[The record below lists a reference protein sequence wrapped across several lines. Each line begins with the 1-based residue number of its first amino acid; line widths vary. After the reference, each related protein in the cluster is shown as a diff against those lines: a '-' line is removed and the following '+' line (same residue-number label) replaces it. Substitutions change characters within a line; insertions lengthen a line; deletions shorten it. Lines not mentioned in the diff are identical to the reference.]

1 MESIEKRFIEL
12 AERADERYYNTFS
25 DFLNMEE
32 QSILSSL
39 RLETPFCLNGGYAS
53 AERRIAVFGE
63 GCENAVLPLKIIKI
77 EPLSKKFAD
86 KLTHRDFL
94 GSLMAL
100 GIRREMLGDIVVD
113 DNTAVLFCLEAVAEF
128 IVNELSRIRRTSVKC
143 SIVESAE
150 NLVQSKA
157 EERELIA
164 ASERL
169 DVIVAAVYGFSRSA
183 VKEVFSERRI
193 FVNSRLCENFS
204 YMPKENDVV
213 SVRHCG
219 RFIYCGVLGETKKGR
234 KIIRIMQYK

>member
-53 AERRIAVFGE
+53 AERRIAVFGA
-63 GCENAVLPLKIIKI
+63 GCESAVLPIKIIKI

-234 KIIRIMQYK
+234 KIIGIMQYK

>member
-1 MESIEKRFIEL
+1 MDIIEKRFIEL
-12 AERADERYYNTFS
+12 AGRAEERHYNTFS
-25 DFLNMEE
+25 DFLNMDE

-39 RLETPFCLNGGYAS
+39 RLETPFCLNGGYDA
-53 AERRIAVFGE
+53 AERRIAVFGA
-63 GCENAVLPLKIIKI
+63 GCEGARLPIKIIKI

-94 GSLMAL
+94 GSVTAL

-113 DNTAVLFCLEAVAEF
+113 NSTATLFCLEAVADF
-128 IVNELSRIRRTSVKC
+128 IVNELSRVRHTSVKC
-143 SIVESAE
+143 SVIEDAQ

-169 DVIVAAVYGFSRSA
+169 DVIVCAAYNFSRSA
-183 VKEVFSERRI
+183 VRELFSERRI
-193 FVNSRLCENFS
+193 FVNSKLCENFS
-204 YMPKENDVV
+204 YILKENDVV
-213 SVRHCG
+213 SVRRCG

-234 KIIRIMQYK
+234 RIIKILQYK

>member
-53 AERRIAVFGE
+53 AERRIAVFGA
-63 GCENAVLPLKIIKI
+63 GCESAALPLKIIKI

-169 DVIVAAVYGFSRSA
+169 DVIIAAVYGFSRSA

-234 KIIRIMQYK
+234 KIIGIMQYK